1 MAMQKMHRYMGH
13 SGLLARS
20 SALAAA
26 CVVLLLCLSCSR
38 SIEFQLFNNT
48 GVELLVICEHTQ
60 GTQPEIKMY
69 KLPPGQSVV
78 VEYANLLRINTP
90 TAVWKYP
97 TLAVDVERQTQK
109 SRVPRIQIESN
120 GELYLLP
127 SGTEQIT
134 TLPPQPPGFPVKPI
148 QQQP

>member
-1 MAMQKMHRYMGH
+1 MAMQKHRHTGH
-13 SGLLARS
+13 RGLLARS

-38 SIEFQLFNNT
+38 SIELQLFNNT

-69 KLPPGQSVV
+69 KLPPGQSIL
-78 VEYANLLRINTP
+78 VEYANQLRINTP
-90 TAVWKYP
+90 TAVWKYSS
-97 TLAVDVERQTQK
+97 LAVDVDRPTQK
-109 SRVPRIQIESN
+109 SRAPKIQIESD

-127 SGTEQIT
+127 AGAEQIIT
-134 TLPPQPPGFPVKPI
+134 TLPPQPSGFPVRPI